1 MKKYAIV
8 VMLAAMLVGFNQI
21 SQAQGFKEGGI
32 DLNLGLGFTSSNGF
46 IPVFFGGNYMI
57 KDFLSV
63 GAEMQFR
70 IDNANQGW
78 YGNEYNYHRNG
89 FAFITRGDYH
99 FNKLLKLPE
108 AFDVYAGID
117 LGVAFYG
124 DYKSKDTPYPWDDSD
139 NFYFLGGPHAGG
151 HWMFADKFGLNAE
164 FGGRSGD
171 GAYMKVGFT
180 FLVK

>member
-1 MKKYAIV
+1 MKKYAVLVLTV
-8 VMLAAMLVGFNQI
+8 VMTMGFTQV
-21 SQAQGFKEGGI
+21 SKAQGFKEGGI

-46 IPVFFGGNYMI
+46 IPIYFGGNYQV
-57 KDFLSV
+57 KDFLSI

-70 IDNANQGW
+70 IDNSNYGY
-78 YGNEYNYHRNG
+78 YGNEFKYHRNG

-108 AFDVYAGID
+108 EFDVYAGLD

-124 DYKSKDTPYPWDDSD
+124 NYESDDTDYEWNDEDDV
-139 NFYFLGGPHAGG
+139 YFVAGPHVGG
-151 HWMFADKFGLNAE
+151 HWLFADKFGLNAE

-171 GAYMKVGFT
+171 GAYMKAGIT
-180 FLVK
+180 FMVK